1 MGRVLSEEKLQLAR
15 DFETGQY
22 KVGEFCELHDI
33 KKQNLYYWR
42 RKLRELEEEDQNL
55 FLPIKLDAA
64 GSMPG
69 LLMEIRMPNGIQISF
84 SELVPVGYV
93 NELLA
98 KW

>member
-55 FLPIKLDAA
+55 F
-64 GSMPG
+64 
-69 LLMEIRMPNGIQISF
+69 
-84 SELVPVGYV
+84 
-93 NELLA
+93 
-98 KW
+98 